1 MNIVYSSAGLIFG
14 ICAITN
20 LIMLWNKSDLLKC
33 INIIVIGLFIIYITF
48 LIFYYY
54 EIDLRVFFAE
64 IGFIIDIIIL
74 ACAYVSIDN
83 ISTKKSI
90 IVNGIVFCLVMI
102 VLLWIMITDDYD
114 SINPEKL
121 FFTLCA
127 FSLVC
132 FDVNTI
138 IIRGEVISA
147 IFLGIY
153 LWSSIF
159 QISVA
164 FSINLNTSLLSI
176 LIIVYICFA
185 MVLSF
190 FGNLYLIIIS
200 IGISFCSMTTIWALS
215 EKGDKQKALIIFSI
229 LAAVIDLYSC
239 IGVNMDT
246 ATWIEVIYII
256 FFVIL
261 GIAFVIAEGY
271 CLLVHCENSNRTTRS
286 RYY

>member
-1 MNIVYSSAGLIFG
+1 
-14 ICAITN
+14 
-20 LIMLWNKSDLLKC
+20 
-33 INIIVIGLFIIYITF
+33 
-48 LIFYYY
+48 
-54 EIDLRVFFAE
+54 
-64 IGFIIDIIIL
+64 
-74 ACAYVSIDN
+74 
-83 ISTKKSI
+83 
-90 IVNGIVFCLVMI
+90 
-102 VLLWIMITDDYD
+102 
-114 SINPEKL
+114 
-121 FFTLCA
+121 
-127 FSLVC
+127 
-132 FDVNTI
+132 
-138 IIRGEVISA
+138 
-147 IFLGIY
+147 
-153 LWSSIF
+153 
-159 QISVA
+159 
-164 FSINLNTSLLSI
+164 
-176 LIIVYICFA
+176 

-271 CLLVHCENSNRTTRS
+271 CLLVHCENSNRTTRN